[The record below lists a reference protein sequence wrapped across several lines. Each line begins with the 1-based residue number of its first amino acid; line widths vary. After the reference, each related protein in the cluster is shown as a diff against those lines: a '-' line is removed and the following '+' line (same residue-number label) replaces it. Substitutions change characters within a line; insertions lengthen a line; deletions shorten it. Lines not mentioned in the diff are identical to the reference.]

1 MYVYLKTKSKSLYRY
16 TASAYYETDGVGMA
30 YMWQIKLLSHHENKT
45 QLLMSLRVG
54 WIIKLFMKSEA
65 NKWRPFGTG
74 GWILIPNQTPDK
86 TPLGFHLRWNM
97 FFISVRSN
105 TCILMRCFYYRVT
118 KLVETTTTKII
129 IIIIIINS
137 YMYSTFLQVS
147 QGASHLKIESYLKT
161 SSQSLQSL
169 KLINDSMKIFL
180 KTWSLHV
187 CLQSFLT
194 NVNRR
199 AWFNVKRRGII
210 IILQSLGAQTEKDLH
225 VYSHVLRLTEGNFKA
240 TVSKQMANYAME
252 SKAIIGDHLST

>member
-1 MYVYLKTKSKSLYRY
+1 
-16 TASAYYETDGVGMA
+16 
-30 YMWQIKLLSHHENKT
+30 
-45 QLLMSLRVG
+45 
-54 WIIKLFMKSEA
+54 MKSEA
-65 NKWRPFGTG
+65 NKWWPFGSG
-74 GWILIPNQTPDK
+74 GWILIPNETPDK

-169 KLINDSMKIFL
+169 KLINDAMKIFL
-180 KTWSLHV
+180 KTSLHV

-194 NVNRR
+194 NVNKR
-199 AWFNVKRRGII
+199 AWFNVKRRGITKSWCTANRKGSTCI
-210 IILQSLGAQTEKDLH
+210 FACSKINERGLQRNSFEADGKLC
-225 VYSHVLRLTEGNFKA
+225 N
-240 TVSKQMANYAME
+240 
-252 SKAIIGDHLST
+252 GD

>member
-16 TASAYYETDGVGMA
+16 TASAYYETDRVGMA

-65 NKWRPFGTG
+65 NKWWPFGTG
-74 GWILIPNQTPDK
+74 GWILI
-86 TPLGFHLRWNM
+86 GFHLRWNM

-169 KLINDSMKIFL
+169 KLINDAMKIFL
-180 KTWSLHV
+180 KTSLHV

-225 VYSHVLRLTEGNFKA
+225 VYSHVLRLTEGDFKA

>member
-1 MYVYLKTKSKSLYRY
+1 
-16 TASAYYETDGVGMA
+16 
-30 YMWQIKLLSHHENKT
+30 
-45 QLLMSLRVG
+45 
-54 WIIKLFMKSEA
+54 
-65 NKWRPFGTG
+65 
-74 GWILIPNQTPDK
+74 
-86 TPLGFHLRWNM
+86 M

-169 KLINDSMKIFL
+169 KLINDAMKIFL
-180 KTWSLHV
+180 KTSLHV

-199 AWFNVKRRGII
+199 AWFNVKRRGITKSWCTANRKGSTCI
-210 IILQSLGAQTEKDLH
+210 FACSKINERGLQSNSFEADGKLC
-225 VYSHVLRLTEGNFKA
+225 N
-240 TVSKQMANYAME
+240 
-252 SKAIIGDHLST
+252 GD